1 MNPVVAVLTTL
12 KKKKPTAI
20 KHGDSAFSLFSDLGE
35 YFVPIGSTSDG
46 AWLKAGDQVAFFL

>member
-46 AWLKAGDQVAFFL
+46 A

>member
-1 MNPVVAVLTTL
+1 MNSVVAVLTTL
-12 KKKKPTAI
+12 KKKPTAI

-46 AWLKAGDQVAFFL
+46 A